1 VLIYCVFTDELD
13 ISNANMDE
21 KDIEMEKLRKQLQ
34 ERTDELRYTS
44 NVDTMYL

>member
-1 VLIYCVFTDELD
+1 
-13 ISNANMDE
+13 MDE